1 MSSILIDNSLEGRSI
16 SNSNPHV
23 QSFLQSHQI
32 QTYDQL
38 SEDQLRLLFNE
49 DAENFWSVIRVFGL
63 LGVRYKGKL
72 EAYSSYEFG
81 KGDFLVYQGKLPGDT
96 EVTYSFK
103 LERFLRTFLSSFGLK
118 TISDIHGLYL
128 LNVQHQLD
136 KLNLSEWYG
145 AFVEELLQQQFVIR
159 RELGEPQTEAGV
171 HSGADE
177 SFTKTVTFEN
187 AVIRIPNIMLAR
199 DIAPD
204 FSGSVARNIHCL
216 LEDGLTTYGQLPDN
230 LKDYFLHQ
238 PSIGIGKINRFKN
251 ELLNNIEMYSQE
263 PANVV
268 LTMET
273 PTEKPIY
280 VPPLLRD
287 KSVDLFLPVI
297 NRYSA
302 YPLIVEQLSEMGIV
316 KWGELSGFTKTEL
329 TEGLRKKHA
338 RINRILPTFAE
349 LSIHLDGEE
358 AEVTLEGLW
367 TQFYTDLS
375 ALAHNNRL
383 DFLEERSW
391 EVLYKRV
398 NKGPYG
404 GEMTLQ
410 EISDELQ
417 VTRERIRQIEAK
429 AFELFI
435 LRHVPLLFELKETVS
450 GRYNLVSVED
460 ILGAHFTMNDAEEGV
475 LASIVKKCDIGL
487 LYDTEYHAFFA
498 GNNGQVDQDIAELI
512 SYLMSEQRWYN
523 RSRLEDKVNAYFE
536 KNPTSLLTPDMVF
549 ETIVPSCFIL
559 FHSLYFPATGTK
571 KDLLLPVFEAFFPE
585 GLALIK
591 NAHLFTDIA
600 REMYPEYFEDND
612 DRSIYSSLLRNEEE
626 IVIWDNG
633 YYIPRSSITVEPDDL
648 VPMKEWTIQL
658 LKESQA
664 PQIRLTR
671 TLWHFREQL
680 ERLGITNEYA
690 LYTCFKLYG
699 SNEFDFVKAPRICL
713 KGELDAA
720 RQPLTQ
726 IFYDYIKAQNRK
738 VSRKEIVE
746 HFKNQLGW
754 ETYHIEQRMGD
765 QIIRAGYDEYIHI
778 DNLQVNLQGLESV
791 KNWLVRKME
800 SVESVVS
807 IKVVNRAIM
816 KLANI
821 DSYQTLY
828 YMLERE
834 YPDEFSFYI
843 YPKLGLFDKE
853 EELNAPSRRSPI
865 ALLEHYLQ
873 SGQAVAYRSELE
885 KHFKS
890 IGWAQIN
897 YNSRNIIVYEFKND
911 QALAFV
917 HTDTIGW
924 NEEKRDTFLSLIHGA
939 FDELYEDNEF
949 LLDMDL
955 LYQKASVRQ
964 HLPRL
969 ANGIEWT
976 PDLMV
981 SLLKQE
987 DERVTILGITEKTA
1001 IRDDNPHSI
1010 ASELDLIHYLLVKE
1024 YQGAASIQQMERR
1037 LQELNVINRSMSR
1050 LYYNDQMDENIP
1062 YVTTPALEIMTQDL
1076 YRTRMGGG

>member
-1 MSSILIDNSLEGRSI
+1 
-16 SNSNPHV
+16 
-23 QSFLQSHQI
+23 
-32 QTYDQL
+32 
-38 SEDQLRLLFNE
+38 
-49 DAENFWSVIRVFGL
+49 
-63 LGVRYKGKL
+63 
-72 EAYSSYEFG
+72 
-81 KGDFLVYQGKLPGDT
+81 
-96 EVTYSFK
+96 
-103 LERFLRTFLSSFGLK
+103 
-118 TISDIHGLYL
+118 
-128 LNVQHQLD
+128 
-136 KLNLSEWYG
+136 
-145 AFVEELLQQQFVIR
+145 
-159 RELGEPQTEAGV
+159 
-171 HSGADE
+171 
-177 SFTKTVTFEN
+177 
-187 AVIRIPNIMLAR
+187 
-199 DIAPD
+199 
-204 FSGSVARNIHCL
+204 
-216 LEDGLTTYGQLPDN
+216 
-230 LKDYFLHQ
+230 
-238 PSIGIGKINRFKN
+238 
-251 ELLNNIEMYSQE
+251 
-263 PANVV
+263 
-268 LTMET
+268 
-273 PTEKPIY
+273 
-280 VPPLLRD
+280 
-287 KSVDLFLPVI
+287 
-297 NRYSA
+297 
-302 YPLIVEQLSEMGIV
+302 MGIV
-316 KWGELSGFTKTEL
+316 RWGELCRYTKTEL
-329 TEGLRKKHA
+329 TDGLRKKHA
-338 RINRILPTFAE
+338 RISRILPIFEE
-349 LSIHLDGEE
+349 LSIHVEGAEV
-358 AEVTLEGLW
+358 EVTLESLW
-367 TQFYTDLS
+367 KRFYNDLS

-383 DFLEERSW
+383 DFLEERPW

-398 NKGPYG
+398 NKGPYR
-404 GEMTLQ
+404 EAMTLQ
-410 EISDELQ
+410 EISDELG
-417 VTRERIRQIEAK
+417 VTRERIRQIEVK

-450 GRYNLVSVED
+450 GRYNLVSIED
-460 ILGAHFTMNDAEEGV
+460 ILGGPFTMNDAEEAV

-498 GNNGQVDQDIAELI
+498 GDNGQVDEDIAELI
-512 SYLMSEQRWYN
+512 KHLMSEQRWYHP
-523 RSRLEDKVNAYFE
+523 SRLKDKVNAYFE

-549 ETIVPSCFIL
+549 ETIVPNCFIM
-559 FHSLYFPATGTK
+559 FRSLYFPAEGTK

-591 NAHLFTDIA
+591 NSHLFTDIA
-600 REMYPEYFEDND
+600 REMYPDYFGDND

-626 IVIWDNG
+626 VVIWDNG
-633 YYIPRSSITVEPDDL
+633 YYIPRSSISVDPGDL
-648 VPMKEWTIQL
+648 VPIKEWTIQL

-671 TLWHFREQL
+671 TLWHFREDL
-680 ERLGITNEYA
+680 EQLGITNEYA

-699 SNEFDFVKAPRICL
+699 SDEFDFVKAPRICL

-778 DNLQVNLQGLESV
+778 DNLQVNLQGLETV
-791 KNWLVRKME
+791 KTWLVRKME

-853 EELNAPSRRSPI
+853 EEINAPSRRSPI

-873 SGQAVAYRSELE
+873 SGQTVAYRSELE

-890 IGWAQIN
+890 IGWASIS

-917 HTDTIGW
+917 HKDTIGW
-924 NEEKRDTFLSLIHGA
+924 TEEKRDAFLSLIHA
-939 FDELYEDNEF
+939 SFDELYEGNEF
-949 LLDMDL
+949 LLDMDV
-955 LYQKASVRQ
+955 LYQNPSVRQ
-964 HLPRL
+964 RLPRL

-976 PDLMV
+976 PALMV

-987 DERVTILGITEKTA
+987 DETVTILGITEKTA

-1010 ASELDLIHYLLVKE
+1010 ASELDLIHYLLMKE

-1062 YVTTPALEIMTQDL
+1062 YVTTPSLEMITQDL
-1076 YRTRMGGG
+1076 YRTRTGG